1 MGQLTVSGLK
11 VTDSLP
17 RPFLHAVAPRN
28 TTAARGGLLD
38 IAIDATVHGWVNAT
52 KQCTPVGI
60 DSKAEWGVSVRVDCS
75 PHRGMSAAKSDDD
88 EALVSAALRAIGE
101 TPTHAGVVNAIEDF
115 GAAADGRADDAPALQ
130 AAIYAAQFGRKALF
144 LPAGLYLVNSTLR
157 VFDTSATHTYSNC
170 SGPSQ
175 ALCPAPLHMIGEGGW
190 GYITS
195 IQAGQ
200 PMEAVIDV
208 AYGGAVPSAPAAAPS
223 SGLFANFAI
232 IAGGKAQWGF
242 RALAIARSRLVGLNV
257 NGALS
262 VGIEMG

>member
-1 MGQLTVSGLK
+1 MRWVLPVTLLGAAVSSHP
-11 VTDSLP
+11 TP
-17 RPFLHAVAPRN
+17 PA
-28 TTAARGGLLD
+28 LLD
-38 IAIDATVHGWVNAT
+38 HPTSILVSAAADARVN
-52 KQCTPVGI
+52 
-60 DSKAEWGVSVRVDCS
+60 
-75 PHRGMSAAKSDDD
+75 GMLTAKSDDD
-88 EALVSAALRAIGE
+88 EALVTAALRAIGE

-200 PMEAVIDV
+200 PMEAVIEI